1 MDVAIRTAG
10 ESDREAVTRLLD
22 VTFQDDP
29 VSSWVFPDPEYRR
42 TTHRALMGAFLHVAL
57 TEGRVDLTEDG
68 DAVAL
73 WLSVPD
79 SGGEAGAEGADADEA
94 VQLREAVDPDNERV
108 ELVARLTGE
117 IHPEGAAHE
126 YLLLIAVHPDR
137 QGDGL
142 GSALMRPVL
151 DRCDRDGVAAYL
163 EASNERSRSLYE
175 KLGFRFMGRT
185 VDLPDGP
192 HMWPMWRDPRPGRR

>member
-1 MDVAIRTAG
+1 MDGRDLTIRTAG
-10 ESDREAVTRLLD
+10 ERDREAVTRLLD
-22 VTFQDDP
+22 VAFQNDP
-29 VSSWVFPDPEYRR
+29 VSSWVFPDPEHRR
-42 TTHRALMGAFLHVAL
+42 TTHKFLMGAFLDIVL
-57 TEGRVDLTEDG
+57 SEGRVDLTEDG

-73 WLSVPD
+73 WLSIPD
-79 SGGEAGAEGADADEA
+79 TEGGADGAEDDGPAQFRA
-94 VQLREAVDPDNERV
+94 AVDPDNERV
-108 ELVARLTGE
+108 EIVARLTGE

-137 QGDGL
+137 QGEGL
-142 GSALMRPVL
+142 GTALMRPVF

-163 EASNERSRSLYE
+163 EASSERSRELYE

-192 HMWPMWRDPRPGRR
+192 PMWPMWRAPRSG